1 VTPTTNCATVI
12 TPAVSG
18 ILTYYPQTNHLAP
31 PGPQVP
37 GGAFFEPR
45 TVAGCLT
52 TPHRDGATKAP
63 LSFLIICRASH
74 YCDAGGGT
82 NHGTVM
88 P

>member
-45 TVAGCLT
+45 TVAGCL
-52 TPHRDGATKAP
+52 
-63 LSFLIICRASH
+63 RA
-74 YCDAGGGT
+74 
-82 NHGTVM
+82 
-88 P
+88 